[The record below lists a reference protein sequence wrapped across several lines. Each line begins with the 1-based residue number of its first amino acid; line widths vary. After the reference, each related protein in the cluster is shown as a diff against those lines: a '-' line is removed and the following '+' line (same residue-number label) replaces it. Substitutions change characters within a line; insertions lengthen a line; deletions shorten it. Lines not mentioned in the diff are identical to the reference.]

1 MKRGLQ
7 TVITNTTVNCG
18 TIKQRLIGL
27 FSVQEGVDGAYF
39 GLVILVGLDG
49 IVAVEILYIGDLVMQ
64 IHIAAKVSWY
74 RLKLIV
80 WIGCVNVEG

>member
-18 TIKQRLIGL
+18 TIKQRLIG
-27 FSVQEGVDGAYF
+27 FFPIQEGVDGTYF
-39 GLVILVGLDG
+39 GLVIFVGLDSV
-49 IVAVEILYIGDLVMQ
+49 VAIEILHIGDLVMQ

-80 WIGCVNVEG
+80 WIGCVDIER